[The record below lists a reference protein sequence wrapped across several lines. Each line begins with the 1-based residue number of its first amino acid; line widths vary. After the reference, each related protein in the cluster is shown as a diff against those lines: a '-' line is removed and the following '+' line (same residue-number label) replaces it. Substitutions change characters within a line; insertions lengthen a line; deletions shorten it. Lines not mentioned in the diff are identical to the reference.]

1 MSYQTIVE
9 ELPLLTRKQ
18 LDEIRKRAALL
29 LQNQSIRSDNVEEQD
44 WLLEG
49 ILREC
54 QQRGTYVGRSF
65 HIKRSG
71 SFSSFA
77 TKSEALRELLTECAP
92 GLSPVQYIA
101 LGQVCARELATYLP
115 RAAARAEAW
124 RVRSSY
130 TDNRQ
135 ADPQVV
141 EDLAERAYE
150 RTLRNY
156 QVSFQMLLSAVDRI
170 PMALEASYPNYMAS
184 RLLQLV
190 VPYDGE

>member
-49 ILREC
+49 VLREC
-54 QQRGTYVGRSF
+54 EHRGIYVGRSF

-71 SFSSFA
+71 SFASFA
-77 TKSEALRELLTECAP
+77 TKSEAVRELLTACAP
-92 GLSPVQYIA
+92 GLMPVQRVA
-101 LGQVCARELATYLP
+101 LGHVCARELANLLLRVFNSPPSFKAMMDRIDWIP
-115 RAAARAEAW
+115 RALEEAF
-124 RVRSSY
+124 
-130 TDNRQ
+130 
-135 ADPQVV
+135 PG
-141 EDLAERAYE
+141 
-150 RTLRNY
+150 
-156 QVSFQMLLSAVDRI
+156 
-170 PMALEASYPNYMAS
+170 YMAS
-184 RLLQLV
+184 KLLQLA